1 MEEGGRAAA
10 GIATDGGA
18 PREPRWAGGCYEAFG
33 TMTPIFGA
41 GSFL

>member
-1 MEEGGRAAA
+1 MWRAGRAAA
-10 GIATDGGA
+10 VIATDGGA
-18 PREPRWAGGCYEAFG
+18 PRIPRLLSCGYEAFG

>member
-1 MEEGGRAAA
+1 MRWGGGAAA
-10 GIATDGGA
+10 VIATDGGA
-18 PREPRWAGGCYEAFG
+18 PQEPAWLGCDYEAFG